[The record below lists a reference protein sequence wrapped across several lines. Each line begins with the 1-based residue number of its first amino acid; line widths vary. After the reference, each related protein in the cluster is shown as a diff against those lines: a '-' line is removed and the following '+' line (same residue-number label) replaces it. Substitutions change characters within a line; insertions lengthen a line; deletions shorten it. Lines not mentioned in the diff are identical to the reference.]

1 MSNRFTIWLAL
12 LFLAVSSVA
21 AQNPGVEKKILQQI
35 KANLK
40 PGEPLVVS
48 RLANDFKTP
57 EERQSLDRLYNI
69 FFKVPLFLIEYDQLV
84 SGPPKLAVIAEQFA
98 LPDVESA
105 GILLDVMEADPRVPR
120 FLKRDPAS
128 GEITA
133 VDRDRIRKDARFNK
147 VLERSIA
154 GWVGRTAPPFS
165 AATLNGS
172 DVNLEQ
178 LRGRVVLLYFWFTN
192 CPPCK
197 RIAPHLVEL
206 DAGLRGKGLSIV
218 GINSDKDLGLGYT
231 DQDRMEYLK
240 KTRIEFP
247 VVEGSREVL
256 QAYGNVSIFPT
267 LFLLDAQGRIIR
279 HYVNYQPL
287 ETLRT
292 DIEKALADRENQK

>member
-1 MSNRFTIWLAL
+1 M
-12 LFLAVSSVA
+12 LFLAVSSAA
-21 AQNPGVEKKILQQI
+21 AQNAAVEKKILQQI
-35 KANLK
+35 KGTLR
-40 PGEPLVVS
+40 PGEALVVS

-57 EERQSLDRLYNI
+57 EERQALDRLYNI
-69 FFKVPLFLIEYDQLV
+69 FFKVPLFLIEYDQRV
-84 SGPPKLAVIAEQFA
+84 SELPKLAAIAEQFA

-133 VDRDRIRKDARFNK
+133 VDRDRIRQDTRFNK
-147 VLERSIA
+147 ALERSIA
-154 GWVGRTAPPFS
+154 GWVGRQAPPFS
-165 AATLNGS
+165 ATALQGPEIN
-172 DVNLEQ
+172 VERLQ
-178 LRGRVVLLYFWFTN
+178 GRVVLLYFWFTN

-206 DAGLRGKGLSIV
+206 DAGLRGRGLSIV
-218 GINSDKDLGLGYT
+218 GINADKDLGLGYT

-267 LFLLDAQGRIIR
+267 LFLLDTAGRIIK

-287 ETLRT
+287 ETLQA